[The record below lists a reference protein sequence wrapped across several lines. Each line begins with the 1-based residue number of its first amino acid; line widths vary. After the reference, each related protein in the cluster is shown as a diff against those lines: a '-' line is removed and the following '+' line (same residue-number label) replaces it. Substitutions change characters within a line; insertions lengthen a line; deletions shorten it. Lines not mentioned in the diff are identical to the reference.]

1 MAVDGNGPGE
11 SGPTHPGNGAE
22 GVGEGLAV
30 GGTPAPVLET
40 RRRLVSVDD
49 DPMQGRLITALFRD
63 TPGLDV
69 SLVHD
74 GTEALESIVSQPP
87 DIVLLDLGLPGIERA
102 GDPPAHQDSVP
113 ATAGGGAHRL
123 LGRPHR
129 RPGHQAGRL
138 PVPDQAGEHR
148 RAAGDRAAG
157 AGARRSAGGDR
168 EPAPQGGPRRGAGL
182 AAGRQ
187 RGHADGRPP
196 HPPGGRRPT
205 SPC

>member
-11 SGPTHPGNGAE
+11 SGPTHPGDGAE
-22 GVGEGLAV
+22 GVGEGPAV
-30 GGTPAPVLET
+30 GTAGARAGDPPPAGLG
-40 RRRLVSVDD
+40 RRRPHAGAPDHGPV
-49 DPMQGRLITALFRD
+49 PRHPRAGRVAGPRRDRGPGEHRLTAAGHRAAG
-63 TPGLDV
+63 PGPAGD
-69 SLVHD
+69 
-74 GTEALESIVSQPP
+74 Q
-87 DIVLLDLGLPGIERA
+87 RA

-123 LGRPHR
+123 LRRPHR

-157 AGARRSAGGDR
+157 PGARRSAGGDR
-168 EPAPQGGPRRGAGL
+168 EPAPQGGPRRGAGV

-187 RGHADGRPP
+187 RGHADRRPP